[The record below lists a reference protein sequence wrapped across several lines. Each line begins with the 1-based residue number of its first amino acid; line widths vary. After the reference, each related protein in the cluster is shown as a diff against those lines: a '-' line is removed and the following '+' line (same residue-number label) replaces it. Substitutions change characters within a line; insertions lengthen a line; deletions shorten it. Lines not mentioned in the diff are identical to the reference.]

1 MIINWL
7 ISESSIA
14 AGVRRIEAITG
25 AEAVK
30 YTQKQGDLIVN
41 LSSLM
46 KANTDELEAKIV
58 GLVDSKRKLEKDIEG
73 MRGSNL
79 AGLLSFTENDIT
91 KIGHCMF
98 VSKSL
103 DNFEVKELRSAVQD
117 YVRDNA
123 SSVIILFSVIEE
135 KISYVA
141 AVSKDICDHIS
152 ALELVHIAA
161 DIFGTKGGG
170 RNDLAQGGG
179 IDSTK
184 IPSVINTIKDS
195 ITKKCAK

>member
-1 MIINWL
+1 MKTN
-7 ISESSIA
+7 A
-14 AGVRRIEAITG
+14 D
-25 AEAVK
+25 
-30 YTQKQGDLIVN
+30 DLEV
-41 LSSLM
+41 
-46 KANTDELEAKIV
+46 KIV
-58 GLVDSKRKLEKDIEG
+58 GLIDSKRKLEKDIEG

-79 AGLLSFTENDIT
+79 AGLLSFTEKDTT
-91 KIGHCMF
+91 KIGHYIF

-103 DNFEVKELRSAVQD
+103 DNFEVKELRNAVQN
-117 YVRDNA
+117 YVRDNP
-123 SSVIILFSVIEE
+123 SSIIILFSVTEE

-141 AVSKDICDHIS
+141 AVSKDSYEHIS

-179 IDSTK
+179 VDSAK
-184 IPSVINTIKDS
+184 IPFVIDAIKDS